1 MNAQTQTE
9 GKERKLYATGAKEA
23 ARLDKDHGAQAAVIH
38 KAYEAAVAELG
49 LSDKELMDAGNAR
62 KVAKL
67 MFSSKYLG
75 NAKFNPL
82 LKGELYKDFDKQG
95 EIEQGRLY
103 DHMLGVNLDTFVRS
117 GGIIDTHSGL
127 RRGSLTEAVE
137 RHYNGQTV
145 RQLMAL
151 AWQKAYDPE
160 KGLQE
165 NMASYVKALQD
176 DPILSGSGA
185 KIDAGK
191 FDSID
196 DAAQVLATSLM
207 GRSSREMY
215 QNRYGAKFN

>member
-1 MNAQTQTE
+1 MNAQTQD
-9 GKERKLYATGAKEA
+9 GKPEKRLYSTGTKEA
-23 ARLDKDHGAQAAVIH
+23 TRLEKDHSQQATMVH

-49 LSDKELMDAGNAR
+49 LSDKELMDAGNAK

-67 MFSSKYLG
+67 MFSNKYLG
-75 NAKFNPL
+75 DAKFNPL
-82 LKGELYKDFDKQG
+82 LKGEMYKDFDNKG

-103 DHMLGVNLDTFVRS
+103 DHMLNMNLDSFVRN
-117 GGIIDTHSGL
+117 GGFIDTHSGL

-160 KGLQE
+160 KGFAENMERYVGTLQE
-165 NMASYVKALQD
+165 
-176 DPILSGSGA
+176 DPILSGTGA
-185 KIDAGK
+185 KVNAGK

-196 DAAQVLATSLM
+196 DAAQMLATSLM

>member
-1 MNAQTQTE
+1 M
-9 GKERKLYATGAKEA
+9 
-23 ARLDKDHGAQAAVIH
+23 VH

-49 LSDKELMDAGNAR
+49 LSDKELMDAGNAK

-67 MFSSKYLG
+67 MFSNKYLG
-75 NAKFNPL
+75 DAKFNPL
-82 LKGELYKDFDKQG
+82 LKGEMYKDFDNKG
-95 EIEQGRLY
+95 DIEQGRLY
-103 DHMLGVNLDTFVRS
+103 DHMLGMNLDNFVRND
-117 GGIIDTHSGL
+117 GIIDAHSGL
-127 RRGSLTEAVE
+127 RRGSITEAVE
-137 RHYNGQTV
+137 RHYNAQTA

-165 NMASYVKALQD
+165 NMANYVRVLQE

-185 KIDAGK
+185 KINAGK

-215 QNRYGAKFN
+215 QHRYGAKFN